1 MLDTDSTLDVL
12 RGITKDVVPEVD
24 LTRFTADRRL
34 ADLGCNSI
42 DRAEILTVTMDR
54 LGVVIPSTELHSELR
69 IGDLVALFQRYA

>member
-24 LTRFTADRRL
+24 ITRFTADRRL

-42 DRAEILTVTMDR
+42 DRAEIMTVTMDR
-54 LGVVIPSTELHSELR
+54 LGVVIPSTELHSGLR
-69 IGDLVALFQRYA
+69 IGDLVALLQRYA

>member
-69 IGDLVALFQRYA
+69 IGDLVTLFQRYA